1 MWVTLAIRA
10 MLIIFWRQGVLRKTR
25 WTFWRYLVHIMQAK
39 PRNWQYYLSICALGE
54 HFLEYRQ
61 LVRQQIEQQLD
72 EYLRLKAAQD
82 LEAEAEKEK
91 TVAA

>member
-1 MWVTLAIRA
+1 MI
-10 MLIIFWRQGVLRKTR
+10 
-25 WTFWRYLVHIMQAK
+25 AK

-61 LVRQQIEQQLD
+61 LVDQQIKAQLA
-72 EYLRLKAAQD
+72 EYLAVKAAQ
-82 LEAEAEKEK
+82 EAEAESQK